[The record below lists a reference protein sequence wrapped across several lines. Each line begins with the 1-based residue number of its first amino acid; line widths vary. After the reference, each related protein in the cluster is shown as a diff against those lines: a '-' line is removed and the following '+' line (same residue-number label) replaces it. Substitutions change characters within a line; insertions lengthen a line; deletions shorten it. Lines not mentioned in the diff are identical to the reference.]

1 MEEEFT
7 ISFMKQFQ
15 LLNSIASMKKL
26 WCFKISHMAVFGNS
40 LPLGD
45 NYTNCLKVNGTW
57 K

>member
-26 WCFKISHMAVFGNS
+26 QCFKISQMAVFGNS
-40 LPLGD
+40 PPLGD
-45 NYTNCLKVNGTW
+45 NYTNCLQVNGTW